1 MMSENER
8 KNAIL
13 MMCHYQDLDGVSDW
27 SCHKENLL
35 QLIKSPFQIR
45 VVTHHQY
52 GVLTLFLTHH
62 SSGLPV
68 VAIPKVSC
76 ILRPTQI
83 HFISRLSII
92 IHMNVVLNR
101 EEKFLHHVPMVA
113 KFLDDTNQ

>member
-1 MMSENER
+1 
-8 KNAIL
+8 
-13 MMCHYQDLDGVSDW
+13 MMCHYRNLSGVSDW
-27 SCHKENLL
+27 LCHKENLL
-35 QLIKSPFQIR
+35 QPIKSTIQIR

-83 HFISRLSII
+83 HLIGKLNII
-92 IHMNVVLNR
+92 VGMNVVLNR
-101 EEKFLHHVPMVA
+101 EEKCSHGSKVSG
-113 KFLDDTNQ
+113 